1 MILYTA
7 PVMPAPPSAPPATH
21 PLVTDP
27 ARLDQARAAVLAS
40 PLLAL
45 DTEFM
50 RTNTYSAQLCL
61 AQVGTRGE
69 VWCVDELA
77 GFDTEPLWQ
86 SIAASGALC
95 VLHAA
100 KQDLEVIRVR
110 HRIMLPSLFDTQV
123 AAALVGHPPQAGYGN
138 LVKAVL
144 GIELDKAHTRADWSR
159 RPLDSEL
166 LRYAAED
173 VIHLP
178 DLHDALVEAL
188 ESAGRLDW
196 ALEDSRALLDPALYE
211 VRPDEAWRRLA
222 GLAFLAPEAQV
233 RARRLAAWRESLAAA
248 RNRPRQWMLS
258 DKSILDI
265 ARQAPDSLAALAA
278 CEEVAPGTVRNQ
290 GQAILA
296 EVAAAGS
303 DDGIPPLVPDPP
315 DQAEVKRLAKVVAAI
330 AADLGIAPELLAT
343 RRDLIALLRG
353 ERDGRPLSGWRR
365 EVVGD
370 ALVAAL

>member
-7 PVMPAPPSAPPATH
+7 PVMPVPMSRPDTSS
-21 PLVTDP
+21 PLVSD
-27 ARLDQARAAVLAS
+27 AAQLDQARAGLREA

-50 RTNTYSAQLCL
+50 RTNTYAPQLCL
-61 AQVGTRGE
+61 SQVATRGD

-77 GFDTEPLWQ
+77 DFDTGPLWQ
-86 SIAASGALC
+86 AIATSGALC

-100 KQDLEVIRVR
+100 KQDLEVIRIR
-110 HRIMLPSLFDTQV
+110 HGIMLPSLFDTQV
-123 AAALVGHPPQAGYGN
+123 AAALAGHPPQVGYGN

-159 RPLDSEL
+159 RPLEREL

-178 DLHDALVEAL
+178 DLHDALVEVL
-188 ESAGRLDW
+188 EAAGRLDW
-196 ALEDSRALLDPALYE
+196 ALEDSRMLLDPALYE
-211 VRPDEAWRRLA
+211 VRPDEAWRRLT

-233 RARRLAAWRESLAAA
+233 RARRLAAWREAVAAS
-248 RNRPRQWMLS
+248 RNRPRQWILT

-265 ARQAPDSLAALAA
+265 ARQAPDHLAALAA
-278 CEEVAPGTVRNQ
+278 CEEMAPGTVRHQ
-290 GQAILA
+290 GEAILA
-296 EVAAAGS
+296 ELAAAGS
-303 DDGIPPLVPDPP
+303 DDGIPTLVPDPP
-315 DQAEVKRLAKVVAAI
+315 DQAEVKRLAKIVSGI
-330 AADLGIAPELLAT
+330 ATELGIAPELLAT
-343 RRDLIALLRG
+343 RRDLVALMRG
-353 ERDGRPLSGWRR
+353 ERDGRPLTSWRR

-370 ALVAAL
+370 ALLSAL

>member
-7 PVMPAPPSAPPATH
+7 PVMPAPP
-21 PLVTDP
+21 PLPTANLP
-27 ARLDQARAAVLAS
+27 LISNAAQLDEACAALGEA

-50 RTNTYSAQLCL
+50 RTNTYAPQLCL
-61 AQVGTRGE
+61 SQVATRSE

-77 GFDTEPLWQ
+77 SFDSEPLWQ

-100 KQDLEVIRVR
+100 KQDLEVIRIR

-123 AAALVGHPPQAGYGN
+123 AAALVGHPPQVGYGN

-144 GIELDKAHTRADWSR
+144 GIELDKAHTRADWAR
-159 RPLDSEL
+159 RPLGSEL

-178 DLHDALVEAL
+178 DLHDALAGAL
-188 ESAGRLDW
+188 SAAGRLDW

-222 GLAFLAPEAQV
+222 GLPFLAPEAQV
-233 RARRLAAWRESLAAA
+233 RARRLAAWRETLAAS
-248 RNRPRQWMLS
+248 RDRPRQWILS

-265 ARQAPDSLAALAA
+265 ARRAPESLAALAD
-278 CEEVAPGTVRNQ
+278 CEEIAPGTVRHK

-296 EVAAAGS
+296 ELAAAGS
-303 DDGIPPLVPDPP
+303 DDGIPPLTPDPP
-315 DQAEVKRLAKVVAAI
+315 DQAEVKRLAKVVSGI
-330 AADLGIAPELLAT
+330 AAELGIAPELLAT

-353 ERDGRPLSGWRR
+353 ERAGRPLAGWRR

-370 ALVAAL
+370 ALVSAL